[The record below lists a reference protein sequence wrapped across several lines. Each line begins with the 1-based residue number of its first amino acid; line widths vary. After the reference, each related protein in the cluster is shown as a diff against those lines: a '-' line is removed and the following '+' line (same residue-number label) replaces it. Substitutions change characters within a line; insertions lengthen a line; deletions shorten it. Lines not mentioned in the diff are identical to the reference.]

1 MSQSRLPGGLPDL
14 MARMGH
20 DSEQAVMI
28 YQHVARGADQA
39 ITSAT
44 GRRHAGSAFRRGEEL
59 SLSGQPGSLDRRRPN
74 PVVLPLSR
82 KLMARKT
89 NNCTVMIR
97 IRLRIRP

>member
-39 ITSAT
+39 ITSAIDT
-44 GRRHAGSAFRRGEEL
+44 HVEGGEAQGRR
-59 SLSGQPGSLDRRRPN
+59 
-74 PVVLPLSR
+74 
-82 KLMARKT
+82 
-89 NNCTVMIR
+89 
-97 IRLRIRP
+97 